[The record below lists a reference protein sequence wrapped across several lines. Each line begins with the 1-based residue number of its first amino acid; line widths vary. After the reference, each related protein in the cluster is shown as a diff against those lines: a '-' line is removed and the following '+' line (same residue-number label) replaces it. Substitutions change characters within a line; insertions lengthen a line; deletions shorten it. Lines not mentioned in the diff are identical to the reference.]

1 MIAAKTEAMI
11 VKRMT
16 EGEVR
21 EYLESNLF
29 PPKQLT
35 HSSLAHLRAID
46 LPNSVVWL
54 LLEYLSIHASIPKFL
69 CLSRHWYSKLTQL
82 FEERALSSIDK
93 QIQ

>member
-46 LPNSVVWL
+46 LPN
-54 LLEYLSIHASIPKFL
+54 
-69 CLSRHWYSKLTQL
+69 
-82 FEERALSSIDK
+82 
-93 QIQ
+93 